1 MKIMSKTP
9 GLLIKSNNPR
19 FVYHFQS
26 EPLEVPEEHAKKILK
41 NSNFYKVDAD
51 FTKVKKSSKNKPN
64 EGSKWIMQLE
74 AIKGIGKKT
83 ALDIFER
90 YPDKSLLVKD
100 IKQDSKL
107 PFRDD
112 IEELLKNTFR

>member
-9 GLLIKSNNPR
+9 GVFVRSVNPR
-19 FVYHFQS
+19 FVYYFLS
-26 EPLEVPEEHAKKILK
+26 EPLEVPNEHADKILK
-41 NSNFYKVDAD
+41 NSNFYKVDKD
-51 FTKVKKSSKNKPN
+51 FKTSKKSPQNKP
-64 EGSKWIMQLE
+64 SKPDKWIKQLE

-90 YPDKSLLVKD
+90 YPSKSLLIKD
-100 IKQDSKL
+100 IKSDSHL

-112 IEELLKNTFR
+112 ISEILNSSFR